1 MRDSEIAVNDPVD
14 MSRVQRLPER
24 GVRDSRA
31 AARRVHQPRSTQG
44 SPRQVSFF
52 FDACCSCLSL
62 LNSSRSGMGN
72 GGIQETTIKMC
83 VCVCVYKYSC
93 EYCTKWL
100 HYYRPLVFPQPVLAT
115 IRHITQLD
123 WLAHIPR
130 NKLQGG

>member
-83 VCVCVYKYSC
+83 VCVCVQVFMRILYKMVALLSSAGLSTAC
-93 EYCTKWL
+93 FGNNSA
-100 HYYRPLVFPQPVLAT
+100 HYTAGLVGPHSQ
-115 IRHITQLD
+115 
-123 WLAHIPR
+123 
-130 NKLQGG
+130 K